1 MPFFLIFDE
10 LNLRDH
16 VVFQPERSLLA
27 PYLPKLS
34 LVELILGTEEPH
46 GSIRMQLFALMHLVQ
61 YYNYLLEESST
72 LKVLLLQVPVFKCK
86 KWHFGCGN
94 KKREITFYC
103 QLPPKW
109 YITCLFCS
117 LLFFKPIFG
126 NLFLEPFSP
135 LKCQKSNLAG
145 WWANLHK
152 NYSVLDEMSFI

>member
-1 MPFFLIFDE
+1 MTINLFISLWSKHQLNKTEALPFFLIFDE
-10 LNLRDH
+10 LNLRYH

-46 GSIRMQLFALMHLVQ
+46 GSIRMRLFALMHLVQ

-109 YITCLFCS
+109 YITCFVHY
-117 LLFFKPIFG
+117 FF
-126 NLFLEPFSP
+126 LSQFLEIYF
-135 LKCQKSNLAG
+135 
-145 WWANLHK
+145 
-152 NYSVLDEMSFI
+152 